1 MHLYFF
7 LFLLTSVAPEVV
19 RKVAAMKVPRLLR
32 PIFKGFA
39 VLVIFGVLGT
49 ALVLGSL
56 WLEHRGEVTLPT
68 PTGPFAVGRAVYD
81 WADDG
86 AVDTLRGGA
95 GADWFWAKVGIDL
108 LPDRLAG
115 EAAN

>member
-1 MHLYFF
+1 
-7 LFLLTSVAPEVV
+7 
-19 RKVAAMKVPRLLR
+19 MKVPRLLR

-86 AVDTLRGGA
+86 AVNGGA
-95 GADWFWAKVGIDL
+95 DPGTWVSIVIL
-108 LPDRLAG
+108 LSLRHCRRMAVHSSRS
-115 EAAN
+115 